1 MLSIVAK
8 EKRCHIIDPFREYY
22 NAERWSRTVERNIVD
37 DLQYT
42 SDSLW
47 HRMQIIYPNMQAKLP
62 RTFKIY
68 VHLFALVA
76 LQHDISQLATKF
88 LDYQAYILKEIVEP
102 LLFRRMHVPVRSI
115 VLVVRWIYWPFQ
127 YPVQMLKGRSR
138 CFLGVVIIRER
149 RRGVE
154 FNSEFVVTNKLRK
167 MPSDFAQK

>member
-127 YPVQMLKGRSR
+127 YPVQMLKWCSEQEEAGCRKGLQR
-138 CFLGVVIIRER
+138 WKIRLRLLQVISIA
-149 RRGVE
+149 
-154 FNSEFVVTNKLRK
+154 SIKL
-167 MPSDFAQK
+167 SLFEIY